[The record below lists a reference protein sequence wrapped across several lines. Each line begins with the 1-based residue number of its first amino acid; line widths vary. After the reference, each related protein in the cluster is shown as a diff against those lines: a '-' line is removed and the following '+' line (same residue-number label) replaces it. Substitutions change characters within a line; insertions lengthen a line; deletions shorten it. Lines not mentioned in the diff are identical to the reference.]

1 MIKLNTGFLRI
12 ESTFNQEELNFAIK
26 NYVSRVHEVE
36 LSKTSII
43 WDKNKEPELEIS
55 EDMDYG
61 CKINLISEKKSETHQ
76 FPYKEMMVLQESSDD
91 MKINLVYMVIDF
103 LDLDDHEYAR
113 DLKSHE
119 IKINPENKSLTF
131 VLNFNFNE

>member
-119 IKINPENKSLTF
+119 IKINTENKSLTF